1 MSATATATTAETELV
16 PRWRAPPGERSFKYW
31 ILAPAV
37 FVMLLV
43 GLFPIVYSLVVAFQ
57 NLTLFDQDYSWHGF
71 VWFEQLLED
80 DRFWESL
87 LHTAAI
93 TIIALPL
100 ELIIGLMLAQL
111 FLSDMRGKP
120 FFITLLLLPSVIAP
134 IVVGAIWRLMFDT
147 SYGPITHFLS
157 WVAGHPINVTWLVQ
171 PEWVYPVI
179 LIAEVWQWFPFMF
192 LILLAALSNVDKNLT
207 DAAEVDGASFWTIF
221 FRISL
226 PTIWP
231 VMFIAILIRALD
243 LVRIFDVIFVL
254 TRGGPGTYTETTT
267 IYMYITGFHQFETSY
282 AGAMVFVILILL
294 SIVVVTALRRVEIS
308 R

>member
-1 MSATATATTAETELV
+1 
-16 PRWRAPPGERSFKYW
+16 
-31 ILAPAV
+31 
-37 FVMLLV
+37 
-43 GLFPIVYSLVVAFQ
+43 
-57 NLTLFDQDYSWHGF
+57 
-71 VWFEQLLED
+71 
-80 DRFWESL
+80 
-87 LHTAAI
+87 
-93 TIIALPL
+93 
-100 ELIIGLMLAQL
+100 
-111 FLSDMRGKP
+111 
-120 FFITLLLLPSVIAP
+120 
-134 IVVGAIWRLMFDT
+134 
-147 SYGPITHFLS
+147 
-157 WVAGHPINVTWLVQ
+157 
-171 PEWVYPVI
+171 
-179 LIAEVWQWFPFMF
+179 MF

-226 PTIWP
+226 PSIWP

-294 SIVVVTALRRVEIS
+294 SIIVVTALRRVEIS